1 MGLSNRINLKASQLL
16 VPYSC
21 MKLNDFYE
29 FHFVVKIVNCISFVC
44 SMYIYNVTVN
54 VDESIHNDWLSWM
67 KNEHIP
73 NVMATGRFIEHRF
86 LKLLSVQ
93 EDETGSTYAIQYLA
107 ETLGQIESYLQTE
120 APSLQKKHIDRYQTR
135 VMAFRTVLEEV

>member
-1 MGLSNRINLKASQLL
+1 VANSW
-16 VPYSC
+16 
-21 MKLNDFYE
+21 MKLRDFNE
-29 FHFVVKIVNCISFVC
+29 FDFVVKIVNCYSFVF

-54 VDESIHNDWLSWM
+54 VDESILNDWLWWM

-73 NVMATGRFIEHRF
+73 DVMATGRFIEHRF

-107 ETLGQIESYLQTE
+107 ETLGHIESYLQTE
-120 APSLQKKHIDRYQTR
+120 APALQKKHIDRYQTR
-135 VMAFRTVLEEV
+135 VLAFRTVLEEV